1 MLQYL
6 ESTAKG
12 VQVSIDEIASL
23 NISQKIMLVEEIW
36 DSIAQEQEQVAIT
49 DEERAILDER
59 LSSFEANSD
68 DVISWEEIKQRLH
81 A

>member
-1 MLQYL
+1 M
-6 ESTAKG
+6 
-12 VQVSIDEIASL
+12 SIDEIASL

-36 DSIAQEQEQVAIT
+36 DSIAQEQEQIAVT
-49 DEERAILDER
+49 DEEKAILDER
-59 LSSFEANSD
+59 LSSFEANPG

>member
-1 MLQYL
+1 M
-6 ESTAKG
+6 
-12 VQVSIDEIASL
+12 SIDEIASL

-59 LSSFEANSD
+59 LSSFEANPD

>member
-1 MLQYL
+1 M
-6 ESTAKG
+6 
-12 VQVSIDEIASL
+12 SIDEIASL

-36 DSIAQEQEQVAIT
+36 DSIAQEQGQIAVT
-49 DEERAILDER
+49 DEEKAILDER
-59 LSSFEANSD
+59 LSSFEANPN